1 MNEPLVRVRELSK
14 VFGEGQTRV
23 EAVSDVDFELA
34 RGEIVLV
41 MGPSGSGKTTLLSML
56 GGLLRPSAGEIWVDG
71 IDIAALPEREL
82 PPFRAKRFGFIF
94 QDFNLLSALSTE
106 ENVEVVLNLGG
117 RHGPAAG
124 ERADTLLRSLGLES
138 RLDFAVDQLSGGE
151 KQRVAVARA
160 VANQPALI
168 LADEPTA
175 NLDSARGAETMRLLR
190 RLAKDKA
197 TTVLIVSH
205 DDRLREIA
213 DRVLWL
219 QDGRL
224 KELGTLAPDPVC
236 GMLVVPERA
245 VRLEYAGKTLFFCAT
260 GCREQYE
267 REHSDDLAVIPPGGT
282 VHAEGER

>member
-1 MNEPLVRVRELSK
+1 MNEPLVRVRDLSK
-14 VFGEGQTRV
+14 VFGEGETRV
-23 EAVSDVDFELA
+23 EAVSHVDLELA

-56 GGLLRPSAGEIWVDG
+56 GGLLRPSGGEIWVDG

-82 PPFRAKRFGFIF
+82 PPFRAKTFGFIF
-94 QDFNLLSALSTE
+94 QDFNLLAALSSA
-106 ENVEVVLNLGG
+106 ENVQVALNLAG
-117 RHGPAAG
+117 RRGRAAG
-124 ERADTLLRSLGLES
+124 ERADTLLRSLGLDQ

-160 VANQPALI
+160 AANQPALI

-190 RLAKDKA
+190 RLAKEER

-205 DDRLREIA
+205 DERLREIA

-219 QDGRL
+219 EDGRL
-224 KELGTLAPDPVC
+224 KRLATLARDPVC
-236 GMLVVPERA
+236 GMLVAPERA
-245 VRLEYAGKTLFFCAT
+245 VRLERAGETLFFCAA

-267 REHSDDLAVIPPGGT
+267 REHSADSAQIPQVGILSS
-282 VHAEGER
+282 GETR